1 MIFRWYGCNT
11 EGNSRWYGRNI
22 GEKISGGT
30 AATQGGNFRW
40 HGRKN
45 FRWYDCN
52 ARGNLDYHLG
62 NATTIRGIE
71 LYNY

>member
-22 GEKISGGT
+22 GGKISGGT
-30 AATQGGNFRW
+30 AAPQEKNFRW

-62 NATTIRGIE
+62 NATTIRGI
-71 LYNY
+71 